1 MSGALAV
8 AGVTAALK
16 DLLNDGLLNH
26 DLSSLGSFSVTAQAP
41 DRINTGN
48 NEANLLNIFLY
59 QVTPNLGWR
68 NADLPS
74 RDARGQRISNPPLA
88 LDLHYLVTAYGTQD
102 MNAEILLGYAMQL
115 LHETPVLTRQQLR
128 TVLGTPSPV
137 DGVNVPGIFGTL
149 SAEDL
154 ADQLELVKIAP
165 NYLSSEELSKLW
177 TAMQARYRPSMAYMV
192 SVVLIQAQAGAKAA
206 PPVLQRGAGDRGPLS
221 QASPPPVLLAVRNPV
236 SPLLP
241 ALRQGD
247 DLLFTG
253 TGLAADASL
262 AAVFTN
268 DRLGLV
274 NALPL
279 AAGGTAAERRGH
291 LPAPSEHAAAMNDWA
306 AGAYGVALRVDAPG
320 RPRWTT
326 NSVPV
331 VISPR
336 ISAAPMA
343 AAAGAPFMLT
353 VTCAPRLRK
362 LQEPGVR
369 LLLGSTELLPA
380 LPIVTPAD
388 TTQPSTLSFD
398 VPALEAGSYLLRLR
412 VDGVDSLPVQV
423 SGSPPVFSFDLGQ
436 QLVVS

>member
-1 MSGALAV
+1 MSGALAM

-48 NEANLLNIFLY
+48 NETNLLNIFLY

-74 RDARGQRISNPPLA
+74 RDARGQRITNPPLA

-115 LHETPVLTRQQLR
+115 LHETPLLTRQQLR
-128 TVLGTPSPV
+128 TVLGTPTPV
-137 DGVNVPGIFGTL
+137 DGITVPGIFGTL

-154 ADQLELVKIAP
+154 ADQLELIKIAP

-192 SVVLIQAQAGAKAA
+192 SVVLIQASGAAKAA
-206 PPVLQRGAGDRGPLS
+206 PPVLQRGAGDQGPQS
-221 QASPPPVLLAVRNPV
+221 QAAAPPVLLAVRNAV

-241 ALRQGD
+241 ALRLGD
-247 DLLFTG
+247 DWVVAG
-253 TGLAADASL
+253 TGLASGASL
-262 AAVFTN
+262 TAVLTN
-268 DRLGLV
+268 DRLGIV
-274 NALPL
+274 NELPL
-279 AAGGTAAERRGH
+279 AAGGSANERRSH
-291 LPAPSEHAAAMNDWA
+291 LPAPAELAAAMHDWA
-306 AGAYGVALRVDAPG
+306 AGAYGVALRVDTPG
-320 RPRWTT
+320 QPRWTT

-331 VISPR
+331 ALSPR
-336 ISAAPMA
+336 ITAAPMA
-343 AAAGAPFMLT
+343 AAANAPFTLT
-353 VTCAPRLRK
+353 VTCTPRLRP

-369 LLLGSTELLPA
+369 LLLGSTELAPS

-388 TTQPSTLSFD
+388 TTQPSTLTFD
-398 VPALEAGSYLLRLR
+398 VPALPAGSYLMRLR
-412 VDGVDSLPVQV
+412 VDGIDSLPVLV
-423 SGSPPVFSFDLGQ
+423 SGTPPVLNFDPAQ
-436 QLVVS
+436 QVVLS